1 MAIASF
7 QMLVPTVITSGETF
21 EIEVRAL
28 DSEGKVVSSDSTTQV
43 TLSSVD
49 PNIVFDG
56 DEDTVFNEA
65 GDAVRTLTNGYTVFT
80 ALDTKSSEFTI
91 TASDGS
97 NTGSTTVEFNF
108 NCLRLSYGQPDPP
121 PGTDTKEHYRFF
133 QDRVD
138 VDNPA
143 PPLAYRGDSQTESFT
158 QLYDPA
164 LDVTFYSV

>member
-1 MAIASF
+1 MADNSKN
-7 QMLVPTVITSGETF
+7 LTKGETRIPAKDDTAITVTVSATDGTVTS
-21 EIEVRAL
+21 ESPVMQRA
-28 DSEGKVVSSDSTTQV
+28 SAACPQQ
-43 TLSSVD
+43 
-49 PNIVFDG
+49 N
-56 DEDTVFNEA
+56 
-65 GDAVRTLTNGYTVFT
+65 
-80 ALDTKSSEFTI
+80 
-91 TASDGS
+91 
-97 NTGSTTVEFNF
+97 
-108 NCLRLSYGQPDPP
+108 YGQPDPP